1 MESHPAFLAQVY
13 AKTVRLESSVVELGT
28 LSVCLAPSVLVLLD
42 LRGPPLARPATRA
55 ASKTRMP
62 PTAACVLWEGLGVE
76 RLVHAASAKLGNT
89 PITKVQVLAS
99 SAGLE
104 LTQMTMPPNVSHAL
118 RENMAAQVR
127 PLAVPCVPAENFRNI
142 RLLHSVT
149 PVVVALMR

>member
-1 MESHPAFLAQVY
+1 MTISLIHLFTFWGFLKLQ
-13 AKTVRLESSVVELGT
+13 G
-28 LSVCLAPSVLVLLD
+28 
-42 LRGPPLARPATRA
+42 
-55 ASKTRMP
+55 
-62 PTAACVLWEGLGVE
+62 
-76 RLVHAASAKLGNT
+76 AKLGNT

-104 LTQMTMPPNVSHAL
+104 LTQMTMPPNVSHVL

-142 RLLHSVT
+142 RLLRSVT